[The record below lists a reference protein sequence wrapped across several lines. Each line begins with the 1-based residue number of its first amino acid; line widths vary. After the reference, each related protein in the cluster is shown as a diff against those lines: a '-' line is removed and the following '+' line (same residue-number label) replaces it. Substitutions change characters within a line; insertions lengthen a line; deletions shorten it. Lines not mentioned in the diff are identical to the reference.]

1 MIPAN
6 SAQLAGDPVVRTVP
20 RARVAPHLPLLN
32 AI

>member
-6 SAQLAGDPVVRTVP
+6 AAQPAGDPVVRTVP
-20 RARVAPHLPLLN
+20 RARLAPPLPVLH